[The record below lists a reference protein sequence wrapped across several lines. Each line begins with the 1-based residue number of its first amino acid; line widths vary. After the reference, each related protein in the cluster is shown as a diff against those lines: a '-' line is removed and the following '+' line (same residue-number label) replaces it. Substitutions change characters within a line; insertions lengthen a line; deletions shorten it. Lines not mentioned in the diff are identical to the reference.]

1 METLTGVRFPV
12 GIGRAVR
19 GVRSGYS
26 LRFSDKLAVSSRKNQ
41 KKGRHTAMKR
51 SVGGS
56 GWMVGVVRRGAADVS
71 QGRGERGGNRRE
83 YVSHTGVSRV
93 SEACRPPNVRCP
105 PCRTHGRARDHQG
118 RPILSRKRGRERKGK
133 TAAVVDHGRSTV
145 NPTMG
150 TPS

>member
-1 METLTGVRFPV
+1 METLMGVRFPV

-19 GVRSGYS
+19 GVRGGYS
-26 LRFSDKLAVSSRKNQ
+26 LRFSDKLAISSRKNQ

-51 SVGGS
+51 SAGAPLDG
-56 GWMVGVVRRGAADVS
+56 RRRPPWAAGVS

-83 YVSHTGVSRV
+83 RGPRTGVSRV
-93 SEACRPPNVRCP
+93 SEACRPPTVRCR

-118 RPILSRKRGRERKGK
+118 RPILSRKQGRERKGK